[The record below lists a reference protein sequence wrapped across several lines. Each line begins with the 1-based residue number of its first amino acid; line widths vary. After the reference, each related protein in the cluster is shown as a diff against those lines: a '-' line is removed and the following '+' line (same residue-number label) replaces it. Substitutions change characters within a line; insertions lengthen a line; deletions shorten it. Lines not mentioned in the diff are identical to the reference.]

1 MSFDLAE
8 YTAEVDGVGTLRLLD
23 AIRTCGLSNT
33 IRLEYLLRLSKIW
46 FISIEFSVSMGSFY
60 QWSGWTGNLP
70 LSIQQL
76 QPCELNLESRCIDLT
91 KQTQMDICQKKVSQK
106 IWFKIW
112 GGNILFVTSETV
124 RIKWGCG
131 SAVIM
136 ENQISELNFG
146 FLFGNYVVFNI
157 DFA

>member
-60 QWSGWTGNLP
+60 QRSVLTANDPPLPNQVLISITFYPLGSIKHPLQSFMEKCKKFLKTRKLHSTPEVHMAWLSFLPTGKDLITHKNKCSVVRL
-70 LSIQQL
+70 LMKWLYSIY
-76 QPCELNLESRCIDLT
+76 
-91 KQTQMDICQKKVSQK
+91 
-106 IWFKIW
+106 
-112 GGNILFVTSETV
+112 
-124 RIKWGCG
+124 
-131 SAVIM
+131 SA
-136 ENQISELNFG
+136 SL
-146 FLFGNYVVFNI
+146 L
-157 DFA
+157 